1 MSTPLD
7 DLTLRLSVDEVINR
21 AQITVY
27 PVETVGAE
35 QVLWQ
40 AQTVLR
46 LAPGQTRVVY
56 APFRDEHG
64 ARCGAFE
71 LIAPAPEVDYA
82 INERADASGFD
93 YTHSPSFSLIAEAE
107 ATRARLTLTS
117 TAIGP
122 LYVTALRVRGKP
134 LLAYDP
140 VTVEV
145 SDTASQSA
153 YERRALA
160 LDLPLQ
166 GDPGF
171 AQSYAEYLVG
181 RHAAPALAADALAVR
196 DRDTLNGVNVFAL
209 ELLDK
214 LTITDPASGA
224 SGLGHWLRAVEYDL
238 GAGGFHVT
246 LRLERADDRQYWLL
260 GKAGYGAL
268 DSTARLGF

>member
-7 DLTLRLSVDEVINR
+7 DLTLRLSVDEVINL

-40 AQTVLR
+40 ARTVLR
-46 LAPGQTRVVY
+46 LAPGETRVVY
-56 APFRDEHG
+56 APFTDEHG

-71 LIAPAPEVDYA
+71 LIAPAPDVDYTV
-82 INERADASGFD
+82 NERADGSGFD
-93 YTHSPSFSLIAEAE
+93 YTHSPSFALTAEAE

-117 TAIGP
+117 TATGP
-122 LYVTALRVRGKP
+122 LYLTLLRVRGKP
-134 LLAYDP
+134 LLAYDA

-145 SDTASQSA
+145 GDAASQAA

-166 GDPGF
+166 ADPSF

-181 RHAAPALAADALAVR
+181 RHAAPALAADTLAVR
-196 DRDTLNGVNVFAL
+196 DRDALGGVNVFAL

-214 LTITDPASGA
+214 VTITDPASGA

-238 GAGGFHVT
+238 GAGGFRVT
-246 LRLERADDRQYWLL
+246 LHLERADDRQYWLL
-260 GKAGYGAL
+260 GKAGYGEL
-268 DSTARLGF
+268 DRAARLGF